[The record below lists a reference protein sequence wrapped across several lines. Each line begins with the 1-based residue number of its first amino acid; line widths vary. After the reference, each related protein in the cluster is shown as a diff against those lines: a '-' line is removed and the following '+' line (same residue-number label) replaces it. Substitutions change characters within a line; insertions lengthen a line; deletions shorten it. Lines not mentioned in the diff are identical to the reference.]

1 MAETQYQRLGTI
13 PVHVTDDDF
22 VAYVALTSH
31 LCEVC
36 QKLDEWRVYIEQEIK
51 QLRPVGP
58 NEADEDEA
66 VKMQQTKEVIVMTDI
81 LTSSVDR
88 VNDSGTGSNN
98 EIKSTTTTTT
108 TAAAAAVLSTA
119 AADASRL
126 DLLQDVHVALSIIA
140 VFMRDVICEILLQDV
155 VVLTNRYIEKSR
167 KNFSSMMWDD
177 DHPTS
182 ADE

>member
-36 QKLDEWRVYIEQEIK
+36 QKLDEWRSYIEQEIK
-51 QLRPVGP
+51 QLRPVGTH
-58 NEADEDEA
+58 EADEVVANSQAIKDE
-66 VKMQQTKEVIVMTDI
+66 VVVTDAS
-81 LTSSVDR
+81 TSSVGDI
-88 VNDSGTGSNN
+88 GENN
-98 EIKSTTTTTT
+98 EIKSITNTTTTTT
-108 TAAAAAVLSTA
+108 TTTTTVTTVTDVA
-119 AADASRL
+119 RL
-126 DLLQDVHVALSIIA
+126 DLLQDVHVVLSIIA

>member
-36 QKLDEWRVYIEQEIK
+36 QKLDEWRIYIEQEIK
-51 QLRPVGP
+51 QLRPVGTH
-58 NEADEDEA
+58 EADEEVANNQAIKDE
-66 VKMQQTKEVIVMTDI
+66 VVVTDAS
-81 LTSSVDR
+81 TSSVGDI
-88 VNDSGTGSNN
+88 GENN
-98 EIKSTTTTTT
+98 EIKSMTNTTTTTT
-108 TAAAAAVLSTA
+108 VTAVTDVA
-119 AADASRL
+119 RL
-126 DLLQDVHVALSIIA
+126 DLLQDVHVVLSIIA

>member
-22 VAYVALTSH
+22 TAYVALTSH

-51 QLRPVGP
+51 LLRPLGT
-58 NEADEDEA
+58 NEADEEEVEPA
-66 VKMQQTKEVIVMTDI
+66 KLQQTEDVIMVAETSI
-81 LTSSVDR
+81 SSVDR
-88 VNDSGTGSNN
+88 AGDSGTGSSN
-98 EIKSTTTTTT
+98 EIKSITTTTI
-108 TAAAAAVLSTA
+108 AAAALSTA
-119 AADASRL
+119 AATDASRL
-126 DLLQDVHVALSIIA
+126 DLLQDVHVVLSIIA
-140 VFMRDVICEILLQDV
+140 VFMRDVVCEILLQDV